1 MIISTFSLRG
11 IEMNNKI
18 VIMFFFIIFTST
30 GFVELADAASAVEI
44 DAKIDATLKDFY
56 SKVRGGK
63 TLAEKAKGILVFPSV
78 LKAGF
83 WIGGQ
88 YGEGALRV
96 NGETVNY
103 YNIAGASFGFQFGAQ
118 SKSVILLFMTN
129 KALSDFKNSAGWEA
143 GVDGSV
149 ALADLGAGGTLD
161 SNTLQ
166 QPIIGFVFSNKGLMV
181 DVSLKGSKIT
191 KINK

>member
-1 MIISTFSLRG
+1 MKYRIIIIS
-11 IEMNNKI
+11 
-18 VIMFFFIIFTST
+18 VFIIFPLTYDINL
-30 GFVELADAASAVEI
+30 GYAASSIEI

-56 SKVRGGK
+56 SKVGGGE
-63 TLAEKAKGILVFPSV
+63 TLAKKAKGILVFPSV

-88 YGEGALRV
+88 YGEGALRI

-118 SKSVILLFMTN
+118 SKSMILLFMTN
-129 KALSDFKNSAGWEA
+129 EALSDFSNSAGWEA

-149 ALADLGAGGTLD
+149 ALANLGAGGALD

-166 QPIIGFVFSNKGLMV
+166 QPIIGFVFGNKGLMV

-191 KINK
+191 KTKK

>member
-1 MIISTFSLRG
+1 MNKIFIYSGLKYRMITISLFVIFSLTASIHVG
-11 IEMNNKI
+11 Y
-18 VIMFFFIIFTST
+18 
-30 GFVELADAASAVEI
+30 AASSVEI
-44 DAKIDATLKDFY
+44 DAKVDATLKIFY
-56 SKVRGGK
+56 SKVGGGK
-63 TLAEKAKGILVFPSV
+63 TLARKAKGILVFPSV

-96 NGETVNY
+96 ENKTVQY

-118 SKSVILLFMTN
+118 SKSVLLLFMTGE
-129 KALSDFKNSAGWEA
+129 ALSDFRNSAGWEA

-149 ALADLGAGGTLD
+149 ALASLGAGGALD

-191 KINK
+191 KIVK

>member
-1 MIISTFSLRG
+1 MKYKIIIISL
-11 IEMNNKI
+11 
-18 VIMFFFIIFTST
+18 FIIFPLTYYINL
-30 GFVELADAASAVEI
+30 GYAASSIEI
-44 DAKIDATLKDFY
+44 DAKVDAALKDFY
-56 SKVRGGK
+56 SKVGGGE
-63 TLAEKAKGILVFPSV
+63 TLAKKAKGMLVFPSV

-118 SKSVILLFMTN
+118 SKSMILLFMTN
-129 KALSDFKNSAGWEA
+129 EALSDFRNSAGWEA

-149 ALADLGAGGTLD
+149 ALANLGAGGALD

-166 QPIIGFVFSNKGLMV
+166 QPIIGFVFGNKGLMV
-181 DVSLKGSKIT
+181 DISLKGSKIT
-191 KINK
+191 KIKK

>member
-1 MIISTFSLRG
+1 MRREYPVKYKIIINSLF
-11 IEMNNKI
+11 
-18 VIMFFFIIFTST
+18 VIFLLSYSFNLVHAASS
-30 GFVELADAASAVEI
+30 VEL
-44 DAKIDATLKDFY
+44 DAKVDATLKEFY
-56 SKVRGGK
+56 WKVGSGK
-63 TLAEKAKGILVFPSV
+63 ELAEKAKGILVFPSV

-88 YGEGALRV
+88 YGEGALRI
-96 NGETVNY
+96 NGKTAGY

-118 SKSVILLFMTN
+118 SKSIILLFMTAE
-129 KALSDFKNSAGWEA
+129 ALSGFKNSSGWEA

-149 ALADLGAGGTLD
+149 ALATLGAGGALD
-161 SNTLQ
+161 TNTLQ
-166 QPIIGFVFSNKGLMV
+166 QPIIGFVFSNKGLMI

>member
-1 MIISTFSLRG
+1 MKD
-11 IEMNNKI
+11 KI
-18 VIMFFFIIFTST
+18 VIILLFIIFSST
-30 GFVELADAASAVEI
+30 GLNGLVYAASSIEI

-56 SKVRGGK
+56 SKVGGGE
-63 TLAEKAKGILVFPSV
+63 TLAKKAKGILVYSSV

-118 SKSVILLFMTN
+118 SKSIILLFMTN
-129 KALSDFKNSAGWEA
+129 EALSDFRISAGWEA
-143 GVDGSV
+143 GVDGAV
-149 ALADLGAGGTLD
+149 ALGNLGAGGALD

-166 QPIIGFVFSNKGLMV
+166 QPIIGFVFGNKGLMV
-181 DVSLKGSKIT
+181 DISLKGSKLSLIH
-191 KINK
+191 I

>member
-1 MIISTFSLRG
+1 M
-11 IEMNNKI
+11 
-18 VIMFFFIIFTST
+18 
-30 GFVELADAASAVEI
+30 
-44 DAKIDATLKDFY
+44 
-56 SKVRGGK
+56 
-63 TLAEKAKGILVFPSV
+63 FPSV

-118 SKSVILLFMTN
+118 LKSMILLFMTN
-129 KALSDFKNSAGWEA
+129 EALSDFRNSAGWEA

-149 ALADLGAGGTLD
+149 ALANLGAGGALD
-161 SNTLQ
+161 TNTLQ

-181 DVSLKGSKIT
+181 DISLKGSKIT
-191 KINK
+191 KTKKY

>member
-1 MIISTFSLRG
+1 MKD
-11 IEMNNKI
+11 KI
-18 VIMFFFIIFTST
+18 ATIVFFIVFSST
-30 GFVELADAASAVEI
+30 GLGGLVYAASAVEI
-44 DAKIDATLKDFY
+44 DAKIDAALKDFY
-56 SKVRGGK
+56 SKVGGGK

-88 YGEGALRV
+88 YGEGALRI

-149 ALADLGAGGTLD
+149 ALADLGAGGALD

>member
-1 MIISTFSLRG
+1 MGMTRSDGWLFRMMAISFL
-11 IEMNNKI
+11 
-18 VIMFFFIIFTST
+18 MFITYPT
-30 GFVELADAASAVEI
+30 TQGYAASSIEI
-44 DAKIDATLKDFY
+44 DAKVDASLKDFNL
-56 SKVRGGK
+56 KVGGGK
-63 TLAEKAKGILVFPSV
+63 TLAKKAKGILVFPSV

-96 NGETVNY
+96 NGKTVNY

-118 SKSVILLFMTN
+118 SKSIMLLFMTSE
-129 KALSDFKNSAGWEA
+129 ALSDSRRSAGWEA
-143 GVDGSV
+143 GLDGSV
-149 ALADLGAGGTLD
+149 ALANVGAGGTLD

-181 DVSLKGSKIT
+181 DVSLKGSRIEVYQ
-191 KINK
+191 NN

>member
-1 MIISTFSLRG
+1 MKYKIIIISL
-11 IEMNNKI
+11 
-18 VIMFFFIIFTST
+18 FIIFPLTYYINL
-30 GFVELADAASAVEI
+30 GYAASSIEI
-44 DAKIDATLKDFY
+44 DAKVDAALKDFY
-56 SKVRGGK
+56 SKVGGGE
-63 TLAEKAKGILVFPSV
+63 TLAKKAKGMLVFPSV

-88 YGEGALRV
+88 YGEGALRI
-96 NGETVNY
+96 NGKTANY

-129 KALSDFKNSAGWEA
+129 EALSGFRNGSGWEA

-149 ALADLGAGGTLD
+149 ALATLGAGGALD
-161 SNTLQ
+161 TNTLQ

-191 KINK
+191 KIKK

>member
-1 MIISTFSLRG
+1 MG
-11 IEMNNKI
+11 
-18 VIMFFFIIFTST
+18 
-30 GFVELADAASAVEI
+30 GSA
-44 DAKIDATLKDFY
+44 
-56 SKVRGGK
+56 

-88 YGEGALRV
+88 FGEGALRV
-96 NGETVNY
+96 NGKTVNY

-118 SKSVILLFMTN
+118 SKSIILLFMTN
-129 KALSDFKNSAGWEA
+129 EALSDFRRSAGWEA
-143 GVDGSV
+143 GLDGSV
-149 ALADLGAGGTLD
+149 ALANVGAGGTLD

-181 DVSLKGSKIT
+181 DVSLKGSKFT
-191 KINK
+191 KVIK